1 MSIINVTNIKV
12 GNNCS
17 RVTDPLVFRIEF
29 ESLGELKHDIEWKII
44 YITTNCDD
52 DNTNKEIVLDEIYLG
67 PIKRGVLAFEF
78 NVDPPDYKL
87 LGDNILGIQAI
98 LVTSSYNNQEFIRI
112 GYYVNNTYEDE
123 ELRECPPVDPII
135 DKIVRCIIEQ
145 PRVTRFPI
153 EWDKPEYIDD
163 SVDNGDLDQQL
174 QVSKM

>member
-1 MSIINVTNIKV
+1 MQ
-12 GNNCS
+12 
-17 RVTDPLVFRIEF
+17 
-29 ESLGELKHDIEWKII
+29 
-44 YITTNCDD
+44 
-52 DNTNKEIVLDEIYLG
+52 
-67 PIKRGVLAFEF
+67 
-78 NVDPPDYKL
+78 